1 METIIQLAEEKLKSF
16 DFEIE
21 YHNKKLSEVKQ
32 LKADL
37 QLELSSLKVKLGEPT
52 PGHEHNS
59 FKK

>member
-37 QLELSSLKVKLGEPT
+37 QLELASLKLKLGVPT
-52 PGHEHNS
+52 EGHEDNS

>member
-37 QLELSSLKVKLGEPT
+37 QLELASLKLKLGVPT
-52 PGHEHNS
+52 KGHEHNS